1 MIPNKKVD
9 QGADGFI
16 YSSYKKCYSPSRK
29 FFYNSKCRSYI
40 HIPEAKHG
48 PKLVF
53 QRQNTDVKYAFL
65 KPNMGLTHAFLNSN
79 MDLKSAS
86 LKTNADYKTA
96 FLQKITKPLRFIDCQ
111 SQLLQLHQKVV
122 LQPQWLNSR
131 LLQQSSREQ
140 ILIPQIYCLE

>member
-1 MIPNKKVD
+1 MKEKPTTIGPRETPVRMWRLKSEMMIPNKKVD

-53 QRQNTDVKYAFL
+53 
-65 KPNMGLTHAFLNSN
+65 
-79 MDLKSAS
+79 
-86 LKTNADYKTA
+86 
-96 FLQKITKPLRFIDCQ
+96 
-111 SQLLQLHQKVV
+111 
-122 LQPQWLNSR
+122 
-131 LLQQSSREQ
+131 
-140 ILIPQIYCLE
+140 